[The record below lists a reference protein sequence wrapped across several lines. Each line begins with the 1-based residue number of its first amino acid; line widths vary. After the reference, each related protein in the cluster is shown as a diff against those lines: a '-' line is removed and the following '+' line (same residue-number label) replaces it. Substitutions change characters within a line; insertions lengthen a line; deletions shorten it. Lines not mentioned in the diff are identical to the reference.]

1 MLGEDVAIDGGIRSK
16 SFRGFDNICSS
27 SWLSAFEP
35 RIRYQL
41 SGSGSSPCGGR
52 DIVLTALLMGRG
64 NVGTVLAVSTT
75 GDGRFLGSERDREGD
90 GRTESAGKGVL

>member
-16 SFRGFDNICSS
+16 SFRGFNSICNS

-41 SGSGSSPCGGR
+41 R
-52 DIVLTALLMGRG
+52 
-64 NVGTVLAVSTT
+64 VGVVAHPVVVETLC
-75 GDGRFLGSERDREGD
+75 
-90 GRTESAGKGVL
+90 